1 MYVVIESFD
10 GEINVDLCAN
20 IESARYKKE
29 EYIKY
34 LDDNGINYITNA
46 NENNY
51 FDAEINDMLYT
62 IEIRKTKI
70 YDINIL

>member
-10 GEINVDLCAN
+10 GEINVDVCAN
-20 IESARYKKE
+20 IESAQYKKE

-34 LDDNGINYITNA
+34 LDDNGINYTTET